1 MFRSAMR
8 LAGLVLPVAG
18 VLVVGTAQPAVAI
31 STPLHPL
38 VCHYHPDVP
47 FQYAPGGQITG
58 EAEISCSPPPPPDVS
73 STTVRV
79 WRYDSAR
86 GKFYVLAEK
95 TSNETSLNWAL
106 GATGKCTAHVA
117 YRMHTE
123 VINDAFH
130 GTWGHTDANSPEV
143 TLYC

>member
-1 MFRSAMR
+1 MNRSIRR
-8 LAGLVLPVAG
+8 LAGLSGSALVAL
-18 VLVVGTAQPAVAI
+18 LVGSPQAVAVTV
-31 STPLHPL
+31 TPLHPL

-47 FQYAPGGQITG
+47 FQYGQGGQITG

-79 WRYDSAR
+79 WRHDTAR
-86 GKFYVLAEK
+86 GKFYLLAEA
-95 TSNETSLNWAL
+95 TSNKTAL
-106 GATGKCTAHVA
+106 SWTMGATGKCTARIP

-130 GTWGHTDANSPEV
+130 GTWGHSDFNSPEV